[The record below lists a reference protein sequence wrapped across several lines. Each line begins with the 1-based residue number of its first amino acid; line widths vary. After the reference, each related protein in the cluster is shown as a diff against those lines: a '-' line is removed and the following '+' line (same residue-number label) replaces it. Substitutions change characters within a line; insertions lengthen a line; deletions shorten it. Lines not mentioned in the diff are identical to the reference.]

1 MKLEL
6 KEITKEQFDEISNRE
21 GNYFQN
27 SCVFNYDSDNL
38 LAFMDLYDNRFSYW
52 EVVKNDHRRNA

>member
-38 LAFMDLYDNRFSYW
+38 LAFMDLYDNKFSYW
-52 EVVKNDHRRNA
+52 KVVKK

>member
-6 KEITKEQFDEISNRE
+6 KEITKEQFAEISEKE

-38 LAFMDLYDNRFSYW
+38 LAFMDLYDNKFSYW
-52 EVVKNDHRRNA
+52 EVDKK

>member
-6 KEITKEQFDEISNRE
+6 KEITKEQFDEISEKE

-38 LAFMDLYDNRFSYW
+38 LAFMDLYDNKFSYW
-52 EVVKNDHRRNA
+52 EVVSNNL